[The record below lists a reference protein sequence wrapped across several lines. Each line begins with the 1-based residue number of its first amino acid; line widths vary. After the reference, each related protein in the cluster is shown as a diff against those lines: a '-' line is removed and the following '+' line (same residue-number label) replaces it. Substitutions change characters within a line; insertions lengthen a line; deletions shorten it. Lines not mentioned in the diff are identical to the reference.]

1 MASIPPD
8 ADNQEEAGKGL
19 ARRPHKLRECGGH
32 LSMLKQRCALVTGAT
47 QGIGRAIAGCLA
59 RAGAAVVLHGIEP
72 IEAGQRIARDVSRES
87 GARTAYISANLA
99 DPEAAADLV
108 GRASAL
114 LSAPDILVNN
124 AGIQFTS
131 PVDAFPTEQWN
142 AIIAINLTAAFH
154 TMKAAVPGMREKSWG
169 RIVNIASVH
178 GLVASLNKTAY
189 LAAKHGLVGLS
200 KGVALETA
208 THGITVNCICPGW
221 TDTAI
226 IQPQI
231 DARAAHFGGDRAAAI
246 RDLMKEKQ
254 PNLTLLPPERI
265 GEIAAFLCSDAAS
278 GITGVALPVD
288 GGWTA
293 Q

>member
-1 MASIPPD
+1 ML
-8 ADNQEEAGKGL
+8 N
-19 ARRPHKLRECGGH
+19 GH
-32 LSMLKQRCALVTGAT
+32 TALVTGST
-47 QGIGRAIAGCLA
+47 QGIGLAIAQALA
-59 RAGAAVVLHGIEP
+59 RDGADIVMHGIEP
-72 IEAGQRIARDVSRES
+72 VAQGEAIAAELAAANGVR
-87 GARTAYISANLA
+87 AAYVRANLA
-99 DPEAAADLV
+99 ETNEAEGLVAAAT
-108 GRASAL
+108 AAL
-114 LSAPDILVNN
+114 RHPDILVNN
-124 AGIQFTS
+124 AGIQYTCPIES
-131 PVDAFPTEQWN
+131 FPLERWN
-142 AIIAINLTAAFH
+142 AIIAVNLTAAFLA
-154 TMKAAVPGMREKSWG
+154 MKAAVPGMRERGWG

-178 GLVASLNKTAY
+178 GLVASIHKGAY

-208 THGITVNCICPGW
+208 TQGITVNCICPGW

-231 DARAAHFGGDRAAAI
+231 EARAAQCGGDRSAGI
-246 RDLMKEKQ
+246 RELLREKQ

-265 GEIAAFLCSDAAS
+265 GDVAVFLCSEAAA

>member
-1 MASIPPD
+1 ML
-8 ADNQEEAGKGL
+8 N
-19 ARRPHKLRECGGH
+19 GH
-32 LSMLKQRCALVTGAT
+32 TALVTGST
-47 QGIGRAIAGCLA
+47 QGIGLAIAQALA
-59 RAGAAVVLHGIEP
+59 RAGADIVMHGIEP
-72 IEAGQRIARDVSRES
+72 VAQGEAIAAELAAANAVR
-87 GARTAYISANLA
+87 AAYVRANLA
-99 DPEAAADLV
+99 EAGEAEGLVAAAT
-108 GRASAL
+108 AAL
-114 LSAPDILVNN
+114 RHPDILVNN
-124 AGIQFTS
+124 AGIQYTCPIES
-131 PVDAFPTEQWN
+131 FPLERWN
-142 AIIAINLTAAFH
+142 AIIAVNLTAAFLA
-154 TMKAAVPGMREKSWG
+154 MKAAVPGMRERGWG

-178 GLVASLNKTAY
+178 GLVASIHKGAY

-231 DARAAHFGGDRAAAI
+231 EARAAQCGGDRSAGI
-246 RDLMKEKQ
+246 RELLREKQ

-265 GEIAAFLCSDAAS
+265 GDVAVFLCSEAAA

>member
-1 MASIPPD
+1 
-8 ADNQEEAGKGL
+8 
-19 ARRPHKLRECGGH
+19 
-32 LSMLKQRCALVTGAT
+32 MLKQRCALVTGAT
-47 QGIGRAIAGCLA
+47 QGIGRAIARCLA

-72 IEAGQRIARDVSRES
+72 MEVGQRIARDISHDS
-87 GARTAYISANLA
+87 GARTAYISADLA
-99 DPEAAADLV
+99 DPAAAADLV
-108 GRASAL
+108 SRASAL

-131 PVDAFPTEQWN
+131 PIDAFPTERWD

-154 TMKAAVPGMREKSWG
+154 TMKAAVPGMRERGWG

-231 DARAAHFGGDRAAAI
+231 EARAAQFGGDRTSAI
-246 RDLMKEKQ
+246 RDLLKEKQ
-254 PNLTLLPPERI
+254 PNLMLLPPERI
-265 GEIAAFLCSDAAS
+265 GDVAVFLCSDAAS